1 MKRQTSFLLLLVSA
15 TMLSSCKK
23 EEKNEPCSAPT
34 ARVINNKPAVIKL
47 NATINGVT
55 IVEQGSIDTWLIPCN
70 LPQDFYQN
78 DLQVVISGEA
88 KETRFTSGICCPQ
101 HFFITKI
108 SR

>member
-1 MKRQTSFLLLLVSA
+1 MKSQIPLLVLLVTA
-15 TMLSSCKK
+15 TVLSSCKK
-23 EEKNEPCSAPT
+23 EEKSDPCSAPT
-34 ARVINNKPAVIKL
+34 ARIISNKPAVIKL

-88 KETRFTSGICCPQ
+88 KETRFPSGICCPQ